1 MIVCHC
7 AGVTDA
13 TIARAIEEEGAVSV
27 ADVARLTGAGRRCSP
42 CREEIANLLA
52 LGTPAAPTFSNLLEV
67 AQPPSPS
74 L

>member
-13 TIARAIEEEGAVSV
+13 TIARAIEQGAASV

-52 LGTPAAPTFSNLLEV
+52 SGTPAAPTFSNLLAV
-67 AQPPSPS
+67 VPPASPS